1 MSLRL
6 PRRFSLR
13 PFTPSAPGVVRALDV
28 QLEEPVRGTFV
39 LRYALHANLSR
50 LRIPATRRPR
60 HTDELWKHTCFEMF
74 VRKSPD
80 SPAYYELNASPST
93 EWAFYT
99 FDDYHQN
106 REPVN
111 PPLPPRVRLTR
122 ESDRLCL
129 DVRLEMRDLPHA
141 GRIAFS
147 AVVEDDAGDLSYWA
161 LKHVSPKPDFHHPGS
176 SITL

>member
-1 MSLRL
+1 MSSRL

-13 PFTPSAPGVVRALDV
+13 PFTPSAPGIVRALDV

-93 EWAFYT
+93 EWALYT

-106 REPVN
+106 REPVH
-111 PPLPPRVRLTR
+111 PSLPPRVRLTR